1 MEDLSFVGLTPQTWP
16 LFEALFEKHH
26 GVRGG
31 CWCAYYL
38 QSSSGFT
45 NTDRH
50 GHKAAHYD
58 VLSRY
63 HQTGMLMV
71 KGDEAIGYA
80 QYGTWELFDRY
91 KRNRVLRDEPLP
103 DQPLWRISC
112 LFVDKHHRHRHLV
125 RPLVNAVLEDIQR
138 QGGGIVEAFPFEF
151 DENPDKFQFNGSVPF
166 YRSLGFEKIDHIGLH
181 EVRMRKIIGSSR

>member
-1 MEDLSFVGLTPQTWP
+1 MEELSFIRLSPDTWP

-38 QSSSGFT
+38 QSSSAFAK
-45 NTDRH
+45 TDRQ

-63 HQTGMLMV
+63 HQTGLLML
-71 KGDEAIGYA
+71 KGDIAIGYA
-80 QYGTWELFDRY
+80 QYGLWELFERY

-103 DQPLWRISC
+103 DLPLWRIAC
-112 LFVDKHHRHRHLV
+112 LFVDKHQRHQHLV
-125 RPLVNAVLEDIQR
+125 RPMVNAVLDDIAS

-151 DENPDKFQFNGSVPF
+151 DKNPDKFQFNGSVPF
-166 YRSLGFEKIDHIGLH
+166 YRSLGFEKVDHIGRH
-181 EVRMRKIIGSSR
+181 EVRLRKIIGSSR

>member
-1 MEDLSFVGLTPQTWP
+1 MDNLSFVPLTLQTWP

-31 CWCAYYL
+31 CWCSYYL
-38 QSSSGFT
+38 LSSSGFS
-45 NTDRH
+45 NTDRD

-58 VLSRY
+58 VLSRF
-63 HQTGMLMV
+63 HQTGLLMV
-71 KGDEAIGYA
+71 KAGIAIGYA
-80 QYGTWELFDRY
+80 QYGTWELFERY
-91 KRNRVLRDEPLP
+91 KRNRVLKDQALP

-112 LFVDKHHRHRHLV
+112 LFVDKHQRHQHLV
-125 RPLVNAVLEDIQR
+125 RPLVKAVLENIAQ

-151 DENPDKFQFNGSVPF
+151 EENPDKFQFNGSVPF

-181 EVRMRKIIGSSR
+181 EIRMRKIIGSSR